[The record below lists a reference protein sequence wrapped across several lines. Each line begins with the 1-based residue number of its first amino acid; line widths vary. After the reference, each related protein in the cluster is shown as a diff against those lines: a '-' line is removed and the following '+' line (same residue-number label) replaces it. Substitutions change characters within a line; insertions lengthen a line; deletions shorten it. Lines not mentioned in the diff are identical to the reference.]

1 MLQEQIID
9 MSLHDDVD
17 VIWCGDLNSRC
28 GNLSDFIEDE
38 GKYMSEGNTLYDI
51 DHF

>member
-1 MLQEQIID
+1 MYNNVNQSCIEMLQEQIID

-28 GNLSDFIEDE
+28 VGI
-38 GKYMSEGNTLYDI
+38 
-51 DHF
+51 